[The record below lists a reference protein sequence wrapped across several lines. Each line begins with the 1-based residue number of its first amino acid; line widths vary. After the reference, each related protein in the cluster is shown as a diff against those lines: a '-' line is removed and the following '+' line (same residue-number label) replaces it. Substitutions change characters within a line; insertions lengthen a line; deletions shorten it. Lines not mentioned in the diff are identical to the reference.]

1 MKCLIKKSLLILLTV
16 VLGDLMQEK
25 KLGKEH
31 LDALEAKQFKLLNK
45 KLMDNK
51 PLNQREMEWYYGYV
65 KKHGDIGDVEDLDMI
80 GTNVTSYAKNQ
91 SELAK
96 HLNVNRKTIQRWKK
110 DPTFPKEKPDGRFSI
125 REVVEWKDLHGAR
138 AGDLV
143 SKESE
148 QIRSMMLQNEKLE
161 IQVGILRGEYTPNVD
176 IDQHVS
182 EMVQQAKRELLSLPS
197 SLAPQ
202 VVGQSIAEAEKIIKQ
217 GVVDALKS
225 LHENEWINHTKQKI
239 DNDGEA

>member
-1 MKCLIKKSLLILLTV
+1 MS
-16 VLGDLMQEK
+16 EK
-25 KLGKEH
+25 KFTKQH
-31 LDALEAKQFKLLNK
+31 LEAYEAKQFKILTDKLMSGKALNK
-45 KLMDNK
+45 AEN
-51 PLNQREMEWYYGYV
+51 EFYV
-65 KKHGDIGDVEDLDMI
+65 AYMQKKGDIKDVDDLLVV
-80 GTNVTSYAKNQ
+80 GTNATSYAKNQ
-91 SELAK
+91 SDLAK
-96 HLNVNRKTIQRWKK
+96 AIGVNRKTIQRWKK
-110 DPTFPKEKPDGRFSI
+110 DPTFPKEKPDGRYNI

-138 AGDLV
+138 AGDIT

-176 IDQHVS
+176 IDQQVS

-225 LHENEWINHTKQKI
+225 LHENSWTTHSNSVTQNSVTEKKERE
-239 DNDGEA
+239 DGEA

>member
-1 MKCLIKKSLLILLTV
+1 MT
-16 VLGDLMQEK
+16 ER
-25 KLGKEH
+25 KLGKQH
-31 LDALEAKQFKLLNK
+31 IDAVEAKQFKLLNK
-45 KLMDNK
+45 KMIDGK

-65 KKHGDIGDVEDLDMI
+65 KKNGNIEEIDDIGIV

-110 DPTFPKEKPDGRFSI
+110 DPTFPKEKPDGRYSI
-125 REVVEWKDLHGAR
+125 REVIEWKDLHGAR

-176 IDQHVS
+176 IDQQVS

-225 LHENEWINHTKQKI
+225 LHENSWTTHSNTDTQNEETQEEGSRKNGQK
-239 DNDGEA
+239 